1 MSQLAM
7 EFEIEEK
14 VQHRESI
21 NLLPLD
27 EYDHILLSISGGK
40 DSVACAVHLDELGV
54 DPSKLEFWHQS
65 VDGGQS
71 DTEFL
76 DWPVT
81 ESYVQA
87 IGELFNISVSF
98 QWREGGIYGE
108 MMRKES
114 LTGDVY
120 NVDADGEIM
129 YLPTRNGKRTT
140 RGKWPAMS
148 PDLRVRWCSAY
159 VKIDVFRRVLNNH
172 PKYQGTAER
181 PKKILVVSGERREES
196 PNRAQY
202 AEAEEHAC
210 NSRNRIVHAWR
221 PVIDWSEKQIWDAF
235 EKRKILPHPAYL
247 LGWNRTSCL
256 GCIFSTPDLWAM
268 MREIAP
274 GRFSRMVAVEKE
286 LHHTVDPKMDL
297 TAKANQ
303 GSLKRL
309 PTDARTSRWAQ
320 LALHRN
326 FNVGDLRVERWELP
340 AGAFRGSAGGPS

>member
-1 MSQLAM
+1 M
-7 EFEIEEK
+7 
-14 VQHRESI
+14 
-21 NLLPLD
+21 P
-27 EYDHILLSISGGK
+27 
-40 DSVACAVHLDELGV
+40 
-54 DPSKLEFWHQS
+54 
-65 VDGGQS
+65 
-71 DTEFL
+71 
-76 DWPVT
+76 
-81 ESYVQA
+81 
-87 IGELFNISVSF
+87 GELFHLPVSF

-108 MMRKES
+108 MKRKES

-120 NVDADGEIM
+120 SLDSSGEKQH
-129 YLPTRNGKRTT
+129 LPTKNGKPTT
-140 RGKWPAMS
+140 RLKRPAMS

-172 PKYQGTAER
+172 PNCQGTSQQPA
-181 PKKILVVSGERREES
+181 KILVISGERREES
-196 PNRAQY
+196 ANHARYPV
-202 AEAEEHAC
+202 AEIHAC

-221 PVIDWSEKQIWDAF
+221 PAIDSNERQIWDAF

-268 MREIAP
+268 MREFAP
-274 GRFSRMVAVEKE
+274 GRFSRMVGVEKE

-326 FNVGDLRVERWELP
+326 FNVDDLRVERWELP
-340 AGAFRGSAGGPS
+340 TGAFRGFADGPS